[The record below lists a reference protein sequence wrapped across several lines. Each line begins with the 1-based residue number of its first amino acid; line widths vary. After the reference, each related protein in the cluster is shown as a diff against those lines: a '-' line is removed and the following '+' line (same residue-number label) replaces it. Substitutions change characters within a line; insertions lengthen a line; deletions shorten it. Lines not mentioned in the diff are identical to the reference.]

1 MTFSAI
7 SGRLND
13 FLHQPYPFYYRGRS
27 LVIISVFILI
37 AIFLFNYLFK
47 PFDVYEPEHR
57 MSFAMICLIHAAV
70 PSILYFL
77 FFYILQLA
85 PKIDEGW
92 NVQKEIIA
100 VVSLLLLIGTGQFL
114 VRDIIYDNPDN
125 WSWRYFFEEWRNTIL
140 VGILFSFVFV
150 PLNFNRLYRSNQA
163 HAKQLK
169 PLDDNNVPAQQTA
182 VAIQTQVKADDFL
195 LDAGQLLFARA
206 EKNYVEFY
214 LRDQGNSH
222 KLLKRI
228 SMKELEAKLLHLPF
242 LMKTHRSYLVNLLAV
257 ETVTGNAQGYKLKL
271 KDHAELVPVS
281 RNLIP
286 AFEEKR
292 QSLG

>member
-7 SGRLND
+7 SGRLNN
-13 FLHQPYPFYYRGRS
+13 FLHQPYPYYYRGRS
-27 LVIISVFILI
+27 LVILSVFILV

-47 PFDVYEPEHR
+47 PFIVYEPEQR
-57 MSFAMICLIHAAV
+57 MSFALICLIHAAV

-85 PKIDEGW
+85 PKIDEVW

-100 VVSLLLLIGTGQFL
+100 VVSLLLLIGIGQFL
-114 VRDIIYDNPDN
+114 VRDIIYNNPNN
-125 WSWRYFFEEWRNTIL
+125 WSWRYFFEECRNTIL

-150 PLNFNRLYRSNQA
+150 PVNFNRLYRSNRA
-163 HAKQLK
+163 HAKQLR
-169 PLDDNNVPAQQTA
+169 PLPDNNIPLQETSIV
-182 VAIQTQVKADDFL
+182 VQTQVKADDFL
-195 LDAGQLLFARA
+195 LDASRLLFARA

-214 LRDQGNSH
+214 LHDHGNSH

-228 SMKELEAKLLHLPF
+228 SMKELEARLAHLPF

-257 ETVTGNAQGYKLKL
+257 EVVTGNAQGYKLKL
-271 KDHAELVPVS
+271 KGHAELVPVS

-286 AFEEKR
+286 SFEEKR